1 MKKLSP
7 PLPFCGHKGIWNS
20 ELSTLAQSLS
30 PGDLVIDL
38 FGGSGVCAQIFKTA
52 NPALN
57 VVWNDFD
64 DYALRLLHAQE
75 TEELRKLLVSKL
87 GVNAKSKLSHYKRLT
102 EDESNFVFET
112 CTHWQQ
118 KYGYLD
124 WQTLSRYFILN
135 SMTANR
141 FMKFTNI
148 QYNKLRKTSIDT
160 DKCAHWLDGVER
172 ACEKFEGGSTVYRT
186 AFRSEELATYPAD
199 RTRLLIVDPPYLGTA
214 CDDYTEREN
223 LLLLRQLI
231 AVLKHEPHFVFFGDE
246 SIAFWYELALG
257 DRFKFY
263 SAKTA
268 SCNYGKRVRKEIMY
282 STLPFENAETFVPTD
297 I

>member
-1 MKKLSP
+1 MSA
-7 PLPFCGHKGIWNS
+7 G
-20 ELSTLAQSLS
+20 
-30 PGDLVIDL
+30 
-38 FGGSGVCAQIFKTA
+38 
-52 NPALN
+52 
-57 VVWNDFD
+57 
-64 DYALRLLHAQE
+64 
-75 TEELRKLLVSKL
+75 
-87 GVNAKSKLSHYKRLT
+87 
-102 EDESNFVFET
+102 
-112 CTHWQQ
+112 
-118 KYGYLD
+118 
-124 WQTLSRYFILN
+124 ILN
-135 SMTANR
+135 
-141 FMKFTNI
+141 
-148 QYNKLRKTSIDT
+148 LRKTPIDT

-172 ACEKFEGGSTVYRT
+172 ACENFEGGSTSSSSRRIKTQVERACENFEGGSTVYRT
-186 AFRSEELATYPAD
+186 AFRFEELATYPAD

-268 SCNYGKRVRKEIMY
+268 SSNYGKRLRKEIMY